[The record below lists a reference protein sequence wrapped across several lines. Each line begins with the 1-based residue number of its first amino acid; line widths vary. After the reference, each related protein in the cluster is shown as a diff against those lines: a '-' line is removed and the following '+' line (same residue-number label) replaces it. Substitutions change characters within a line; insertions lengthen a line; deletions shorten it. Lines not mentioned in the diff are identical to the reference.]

1 MKICYNQRLKSL
13 ARELRRNSTLSEVLL
28 WNELR
33 ARKMKGYQFMRQKPV
48 DEYIVDFYCNKLKLV
63 IEIDGDSHYG
73 KIERDEI
80 KQQKLEAMGLYVLR
94 FDDTEVKKDIY
105 NVLFCIEGWID
116 EFEKQPPCPPLL
128 RGNKRVHFFN
138 KRRRRI

>member
-1 MKICYNQRLKSL
+1 
-13 ARELRRNSTLSEVLL
+13 VLL

-116 EFEKQPPCPPLL
+116 EFEKQPLPPLC
-128 RGNKRVHFFN
+128 
-138 KRRRRI
+138 

>member
-48 DEYIVDFYCNKLKLV
+48 DEYIADFYCNKLKLV
-63 IEIDGDSHYG
+63 IEIDGDSHYD

-105 NVLFCIEGWID
+105 NVLFCIEG
-116 EFEKQPPCPPLL
+116 
-128 RGNKRVHFFN
+128 
-138 KRRRRI
+138 